1 MFDHFVKL
9 VLKALKAGVGP
20 LDHEIL
26 LLLYFTCVHNAKP
39 QGRETWSTK
48 EDNVMRLQKND
59 AKVH

>member
-1 MFDHFVKL
+1 MFDHFEKL

-20 LDHEIL
+20 LEHDW
-26 LLLYFTCVHNAKP
+26 LYLTCVHVAKL